1 MADKREWKPR
11 KIGVSI
17 GRLTYIPTGSGEL
30 YYLRLLLNYQKGC
43 CNYDNVK
50 IVNGFIHKTYKE
62 ACYAIGLLADD
73 KKFIDAIIESND
85 LASGNQL
92 RRLFLTLLL
101 MNIMSR
107 LDEVWNKTWK
117 LLSDDI
123 LYQKRKEF
131 VLPEM
136 SEMHCSLFQ
145 SLTPEQVDVY
155 ENIMTAVLSKVG
167 ASSGIASLLLLG
179 GKLAHSTFCIPL
191 LINEE
196 STCNIPQGS
205 LRAKLLI
212 KTKLIIWDE
221 APMINSLRFEA
232 LDRTLRDIMRVES
245 EENAL
250 KPFGNKVIVLG
261 GDFRQILPVVKNG
274 SKYDIVKA
282 TLNYSKLCKHCK
294 ILKLTENMR
303 LKSHTSMQ
311 SQTEIKEFSDWIL
324 HIGDGDMELNELGQ
338 GMIEIL
344 EENLIL
350 DVEQPLLQL
359 VEFVYP
365 SYINN
370 VTSDGSFDDGAI
382 LCPITE
388 CVDQV
393 NEFIL
398 SLIPGSEITYL
409 SSDSPCEPEEQEN
422 A

>member
-1 MADKREWKPR
+1 LKDFPSLPQPIHSDSFIYQNRFIIDE
-11 KIGVSI
+11 
-17 GRLTYIPTGSGEL
+17 
-30 YYLRLLLNYQKGC
+30 LNY
-43 CNYDNVK
+43 DK
-50 IVNGFIHKTYKE
+50 I
-62 ACYAIGLLADD
+62 
-73 KKFIDAIIESND
+73 
-85 LASGNQL
+85 
-92 RRLFLTLLL
+92 
-101 MNIMSR
+101 
-107 LDEVWNKTWK
+107 
-117 LLSDDI
+117 
-123 LYQKRKEF
+123 
-131 VLPEM
+131 EM

-167 ASSGIASLLLLG
+167 GFFFLYGYGGTGKTFMWKTLSTAIRSKRLIVLNVASSGIASLLLLG

-294 ILKLTENMR
+294 ILKFTENMR

-409 SSDSPCEPEEQEN
+409 SSDSPCEFEEQEN